1 MIVRCSVAIAAWIW
15 FAYNIA
21 SGDPGVQGGGWCESV
36 ESCVSRRD
44 TYKGSSLK
52 MEKTMGFSG
61 ILGSKQAA
69 NPGMIKHLLVL
80 GSVIDLFRE
89 NHFFSSRILELLSSV
104 WMV

>member
-1 MIVRCSVAIAAWIW
+1 MIIAIIAWIW
-15 FAYNIA
+15 PAYNIS

-44 TYKGSSLK
+44 TYKGSSSK

-69 NPGMIKHLLVL
+69 NPGRAQHLLVL
-80 GSVIDLFRE
+80 G
-89 NHFFSSRILELLSSV
+89 FFFK
-104 WMV
+104 